1 MANTRARQLDET
13 LVACV
18 EEARK
23 DALEV
28 AQEADAPPQAREE
41 DASTLTPLGLLPNGE
56 NQRLAF
62 HSPRRRWAIVMADES
77 IIGRYARV
85 VIDWGTEPLRKGL
98 TLACRV
104 TGLATPLA
112 SVRQSAIRGE
122 VVSNDVDGPLPSEL
136 LQGSLIITPEDPD
149 VSRWAEIS
157 WRRAKGRWFE
167 YRERSRTNA
176 HVRTAWDGRSVRTA
190 PAQAANPECPVST
203 AREPANAIGA
213 RAAVP

>member
-1 MANTRARQLDET
+1 MANTRARQPDET

-28 AQEADAPPQAREE
+28 AQEADAPPQARAE
-41 DASTLTPLGLLPNGE
+41 DASTLTPWPLLPNGE
-56 NQRLAF
+56 NQGLAF
-62 HSPRRRWAIVMADES
+62 HSPRRRWAIAMADES

-104 TGLATPLA
+104 TGLATPMAAL
-112 SVRQSAIRGE
+112 RQSAIRGE

-136 LQGSLIITPEDPD
+136 LHGSLIITPEDPD
-149 VSRWAEIS
+149 VSEARILEGGS
-157 WRRAKGRWFE
+157 LR
-167 YRERSRTNA
+167 
-176 HVRTAWDGRSVRTA
+176 D
-190 PAQAANPECPVST
+190 ANLDIP
-203 AREPANAIGA
+203 
-213 RAAVP
+213 AAVPRPRRPMGT

>member
-1 MANTRARQLDET
+1 MANTRARQPDET

-28 AQEADAPPQAREE
+28 AQEADAPPQARAE
-41 DASTLTPLGLLPNGE
+41 DASTLTPWRLLPNGE
-56 NQRLAF
+56 NRRLAF

-104 TGLATPLA
+104 TGLATAMAAL
-112 SVRQSAIRGE
+112 RQSAIRGE
-122 VVSNDVDGPLPSEL
+122 VVSNDVDGPVPSEL
-136 LQGSLIITPEDPD
+136 LRGSLLITPEAPD
-149 VSRWAEIS
+149 GSEARVLEGCSF
-157 WRRAKGRWFE
+157 RACPGLLP
-167 YRERSRTNA
+167 A
-176 HVRTAWDGRSVRTA
+176 H
-190 PAQAANPECPVST
+190 
-203 AREPANAIGA
+203 GA
-213 RAAVP
+213 LWGT

>member
-1 MANTRARQLDET
+1 MPSRETGLVRDEKLLKKMANTRAREPDET

-28 AQEADAPPQAREE
+28 AQEADAPPQARAE
-41 DASTLTPLGLLPNGE
+41 DASTLTPLPLLPSGE
-56 NQRLAF
+56 NRRLAF

-104 TGLATPLA
+104 TGLATPMA
-112 SVRQSAIRGE
+112 AARQSAIRGE
-122 VVSNDVDGPLPSEL
+122 VGSNDVDGPLPSEL
-136 LQGSLIITPEDPD
+136 LHGSLIITPEDPE
-149 VSRWAEIS
+149 VSETRSLEGGTLRARLGILTLDGDIVATGEATRARIS
-157 WRRAKGRWFE
+157 G
-167 YRERSRTNA
+167 
-176 HVRTAWDGRSVRTA
+176 V
-190 PAQAANPECPVST
+190 
-203 AREPANAIGA
+203 I
-213 RAAVP
+213 